1 MELTIYKKISKSGL
15 HHQPPQIVL
24 ENSKRYV
31 LSEKP
36 PNFANNLFGDPM
48 KIDRKTTVS

>member
-15 HHQPPQIVL
+15 HHQIIL
-24 ENSKRYV
+24 ENSKPYV

-36 PNFANNLFGDPM
+36 PNFANNLFGDLM
-48 KIDRKTTVS
+48 KVDRKTTVS